1 LPDTSPMAEE
11 SKIYQLISRQGSAA
25 NPGLESL
32 LRVLT
37 NDHGLDAYSAR
48 TRLTGS
54 GKALLGSGNREAM
67 ERLAALLRDRGYDC
81 WVIQRTD
88 QTAPPLRLR
97 ELVVKAD
104 VVDLVCRDKTVHLS
118 RGASI
123 VAVLADISGK
133 LEERTLKRHTIQ
145 RRYKDIRRV
154 TSMADEKMV
163 ESVLKGTPVLDLYI
177 LDDQA
182 RPIDAV
188 RVLPARFN
196 AKGLGDRMTLSATR
210 NIQAIV
216 ELCKEYAGYFSL
228 HADFGLGRLPGGQI
242 KSLDGQFLDPD
253 AILQRLT
260 RYGWLMCDLEQDR
273 YEPAGDDI
281 DPALA
286 AVAAAAGR
294 PALAAAIASGDAE
307 AIPGLGEVV
316 KEIKAGDLHAEEGGD
331 DASVEQ
337 WLPAP
342 PDRPAKKM
350 SLGMVASVLGSILL
364 AVLFAFLEV
373 GNVDVFRAAGRY
385 ATKAGFIPAL
395 ASAGLFWAGFY
406 FIRLKRRV
414 ENTPTSRIR
423 SIAMGLVEVHGRT
436 VRKYALVAPMS
447 ESPCVYYRVR
457 KYRKDRRNQWK
468 LTSDIN
474 SKHVPFL
481 LDDGTGMVTVDP
493 RYATVKARV
502 SHSGVPGEA
511 TLAFHGVSLSEDD
524 INEKWVENVIYEG
537 TTVYVLGF
545 ARPLRGERKSLRER
559 TTEKLRDLKLDR
571 RALHRYDTDGDGR
584 ISEGEWDVARGDAEQ
599 VALGEHL
606 AEGAVGRRQ
615 QEHVVIA
622 RAPQRGLPFVVAE
635 ALSEADLRRNYW
647 LASIPLLLA
656 GLCAAGLALYGLLKF
671 IGA

>member
-1 LPDTSPMAEE
+1 MNYPMVEE
-11 SKIYQLISRQGSAA
+11 SKTFQLIARQGSAA
-25 NPGLESL
+25 NPGLERL
-32 LRVLT
+32 LRVLM

-54 GKALLGSGNREAM
+54 GKALLGSGNREAV
-67 ERLAALLRDRGYDC
+67 ERLAALLRDHGYDC

-97 ELVVKAD
+97 ELVVKPD
-104 VVDLVCRDKTVHLS
+104 VVDLVCRERTVPLC
-118 RGASI
+118 RGASV

-133 LEERTLKRHTIQ
+133 LEERALKRHTIQ
-145 RRYKDIRRV
+145 RQYKDSRHV
-154 TSMADEKMV
+154 TSMVNEKMV
-163 ESVLKGTPVLDLYI
+163 ESVLKGTPVLDLYL
-177 LDDQA
+177 LDDQN

-216 ELCKEYAGYFSL
+216 ELCKEYAGHFSL
-228 HADFGLGRLPGGQI
+228 HADFGLGRLPGCQI
-242 KSLDGQFLDPD
+242 KSLDGQFLHPD
-253 AILQRLT
+253 ATLQRLT

-273 YEPAGDDI
+273 PEAADDDI
-281 DPALA
+281 APALA

-294 PALAAAIASGDAE
+294 PALAAAIASGNAE
-307 AIPGLGEVV
+307 ATPGLGEVV
-316 KEIKAGDLHAEEGGD
+316 KEIKTGDLPGEEAGS
-331 DASVEQ
+331 DASAEQ
-337 WLPAP
+337 WLPSP
-342 PDRPAKKM
+342 PDRPAKKI

-364 AVLFAFLEV
+364 AASFAFLEV
-373 GNVDVFRAAGRY
+373 GNIDVFRTAGRY
-385 ATKAGFIPAL
+385 ATKAGLFPAL

-423 SIAMGLVEVHGRT
+423 SIAMGLVEVHGR
-436 VRKYALVAPMS
+436 VLRKYALVAPMS

-468 LTSDIN
+468 LSSDIN

-493 RYATVKARV
+493 RSATVKARV
-502 SHSGVPGEA
+502 SHSGVPGDA
-511 TLAFHGVSLSEDD
+511 TLAFHGVSLSEGD

-545 ARPLRGERKSLRER
+545 ARPLRQERKSLRER

-571 RALHRYDTDGDGR
+571 SALHRYDTDGDGR
-584 ISEGEWDVARGDAEQ
+584 ISEGEWDVARGDAEH
-599 VALGEHL
+599 VALRERL
-606 AEGAVGRRQ
+606 AEGAGGRRQ
-615 QEHVVIA
+615 QEHVVIT
-622 RAPQRGLPFVVAE
+622 RAPQRGTPFVIAE
-635 ALSEADLRRNYW
+635 TPSEAELTRNYW
-647 LASIPLLLA
+647 LISIPLLLA

-671 IGA
+671 VGA

>member
-1 LPDTSPMAEE
+1 MAEE
-11 SKIYQLISRQGSAA
+11 SKTFQLIARQGSAA
-25 NPGLESL
+25 NPGLENL
-32 LRVLT
+32 LRVLM
-37 NDHGLDAYSAR
+37 NNYGLDAYTAR

-67 ERLAALLRDRGYDC
+67 ERLATLLRDHGYGC

-88 QTAPPLRLR
+88 QTSPPLRLR
-97 ELVVKAD
+97 ELVVRPDA
-104 VVDLVCRDKTVHLS
+104 VDLICREKTVHLP

-133 LEERTLKRHTIQ
+133 LEERTLKRHTVQ
-145 RRYKDIRRV
+145 RRYKDARHV
-154 TSMADEKMV
+154 TSMADEKIV
-163 ESVLKGTPVLDLYI
+163 ESVLKGTPVLDLYLI
-177 LDDQA
+177 DDQA

-216 ELCKEYAGYFSL
+216 ELCKDYAGHFSL
-228 HADFGLGRLPGGQI
+228 HADFGLGRLPGCQV
-242 KSLDGQFLDPD
+242 KSLDGQFLPPD
-253 AILQRLT
+253 ATLQRLT

-273 YEPAGDDI
+273 PEPAGDDI

-294 PALAAAIASGDAE
+294 PALAAAVAAGNAE
-307 AIPGLGEVV
+307 AVPGLGAVV
-316 KEIKAGDLHAEEGGD
+316 KEIKAGDLPAEEAAGD
-331 DASVEQ
+331 APVEQ

-342 PDRPAKKM
+342 PDRPAKKI
-350 SLGMVASVLGSILL
+350 SLGMVSSVLGSILL
-364 AVLFAFLEV
+364 AVLFAFLEG
-373 GNVDVFRAAGRY
+373 GNMDVFRAAGRY
-385 ATKAGFIPAL
+385 ATKAGFVPAL

-423 SIAMGLVEVHGRT
+423 SIAMGLVEVHGRAL
-436 VRKYALVAPMS
+436 RKYALVAPMS

-457 KYRKDRRNQWK
+457 KYSKDRRNQWK

-493 RYATVKARV
+493 MHATVKARV

-545 ARPLRGERKSLRER
+545 ARPSRQERKSLRER

-571 RALHRYDTDGDGR
+571 RALHRYDTDGDSR
-584 ISEGEWDVARGDAEQ
+584 ISEDEWDVARGDAEQ
-599 VALGEHL
+599 VALREHL
-606 AEGAVGRRQ
+606 VEGGGRRQ

-622 RAPQRGLPFVVAE
+622 RAPQRGMPFVVAE
-635 ALSEADLRRNYW
+635 TLSEGDLTRNYW
-647 LASIPLLLA
+647 LASIPFLLA
-656 GLCAAGLALYGLLKF
+656 GFCAAGLALYGFLKF